1 MGLGF
6 RAYGL
11 GLGVGVGVG
20 CLASSSGVRAWSLG
34 FKACGLGPFFQ
45 NEGASFRVVT
55 GMYRVQSLGAF
66 KCYWDL

>member
-11 GLGVGVGVG
+11 GLGVGVR

-34 FKACGLGPFFQ
+34 FKACGLGPFF
-45 NEGASFRVVT
+45 S
-55 GMYRVQSLGAF
+55 
-66 KCYWDL
+66 K